1 MKNRFLIAS
10 VLSIIL
16 PAVPFGNWTLY
27 STTSFIICF
36 LIIMKL
42 LHSKIKEKEEPFW
55 ITPLIGGVHGLMM
68 ASIGILVFA
77 TEINGTFIKSSIGIE
92 FLIYLSSAIPFS
104 IITNMY
110 RKTLKEEYIKSFPS
124 EKALER
130 DRILNKILNE

>member
-92 FLIYLSSAIPFS
+92 FLIYLFSAIPFS

>member
-1 MKNRFLIAS
+1 
-10 VLSIIL
+10 
-16 PAVPFGNWTLY
+16 
-27 STTSFIICF
+27 
-36 LIIMKL
+36 MKL

-77 TEINGTFIKSSIGIE
+77 TEINGTFIKSSIGLE
-92 FLIYLSSAIPFS
+92 FLIYLFSAIPFS